1 MIVRKHSDG
10 SLLLIN
16 QTDHSL
22 LSGRLAAHWGNA
34 RFAKPRPFESVV
46 RAAAFHDC
54 GWYRYQTGP
63 MLDEQT
69 GETPSFMNVPL
80 DEVQLGAFQW
90 GTDWLTGID
99 AYAGLLINKHRTGL
113 WRGRYGAIRYPVAF
127 NFKDPTPVH
136 QEFIS
141 RNEARQAQEER
152 SVDKKEFWTNY
163 RLHQVWDY
171 LSLYFCVD
179 EIKNDYIEPVPLHYE
194 GGEQDGV
201 RMTMTP
207 SDARTVK
214 IDPYPFGVPELEIQ
228 LVRKRLPKTTFANQT
243 DFTRA
248 FFQARTELVGFR
260 LIS

>member
-1 MIVRKHSDG
+1 MIVRKSPDG
-10 SLLLIN
+10 TLLLIN

-63 MLDEQT
+63 ILNEQT
-69 GETPSFMNVPL
+69 GETPTFLQVPL

-90 GTDWLTGID
+90 GTDWLTSID
-99 AYAGLLINKHRTGL
+99 PYAGLLINKHRTGL
-113 WRGRYGAIRYPVAF
+113 WRKRYGAIRYPVQYD
-127 NFKDPTPVH
+127 FKDPTPLH

-141 RNEARQAQEER
+141 RNEARQEQEER
-152 SVDKKEFWTNY
+152 SVDKQELWTNY
-163 RLHQVWDY
+163 RLHQVWDF

-179 EIKNDYIEPVPLHYE
+179 EIKDDYIEPVPLQYE
-194 GGEQDGV
+194 DGEQNGV

-207 SDARTVK
+207 SGAQTVK
-214 IDPYPFGVPELEIQ
+214 IDPYPFDVPELEIQ
-228 LVRKRLPKTTFANQT
+228 LVRKRLRETTFANRGEL
-243 DFTRA
+243 TRA
-248 FFQARTELVGFR
+248 FFRAPTELVEFR
-260 LIS
+260 LVS